1 MHYRRLGHSGL
12 KVSEIS
18 LGSWVTF
25 GGQVDEV
32 IASDLLH
39 AAYNAGINFFD
50 NADMY
55 ADGRAEEVMGKAI
68 KDLPREALVLSS
80 KVFWPTM
87 PGPNGRG
94 LSRKH
99 IFESVHASLKRMDV
113 DYLDLYFCHRFD
125 PDTPIHEVVYT
136 MDMLI
141 RQGKILYWGT
151 SEWRAWQITEAV
163 NIARMYHL
171 APPSVEQPQYNM
183 FHRRR
188 VEMELSPVCR
198 EHGIGLTTWSPLYYG
213 ILTGKYND
221 GIPEGS
227 RASLDSMAWIRDR
240 ITPDRV
246 AVVRE
251 LSEVANDLHISV
263 AQLALAW
270 LLRRKEVSSVI
281 TGATNVRQLQDNL
294 DAAEAVEK
302 LSDEVL
308 ERIEQILGNYPDE
321 D

>member
-12 KVSEIS
+12 KVSEIA

-25 GGQVDEV
+25 GSQIDEEV
-32 IASDLLH
+32 ASDLLH
-39 AAYNAGINFFD
+39 AAYDAGINFFD

-55 ADGRAEEVMGKAI
+55 ADGLSEEVMGNAI
-68 KDLPREALVLSS
+68 KDMPRQALVLSS

-99 IFESVHASLKRMDV
+99 ISESIHASLKRLDT

-125 PDTPIHEVVYT
+125 PDTPIEEVVYT
-136 MDMLI
+136 MDTLI

-151 SEWRAWQITEAV
+151 SEWRAWQINEAL
-163 NIARMYHL
+163 NIARINHL
-171 APPSVEQPQYNM
+171 APPTMEQPQYNM

-188 VEMELSPVCR
+188 VEMELSPICR

-240 ITPDRV
+240 ITPERV
-246 AVVRE
+246 AIVRE
-251 LSEVANDLHISV
+251 LSEVANDLHVSM

-281 TGATNVRQLQDNL
+281 TGATNIRQLQDNL
-294 DAAEAVEK
+294 DSAEAVEK
-302 LSDEVL
+302 LSDDVL

>member
-12 KVSEIS
+12 KVSEIA

-25 GGQVDEV
+25 GSQVDEEV
-32 IASDLLH
+32 ASDLLH
-39 AAYNAGINFFD
+39 AAYDAGINFFD

-55 ADGRAEEVMGKAI
+55 ADGLSEKVMGKAI

-99 IFESVHASLKRMDV
+99 IFESVHASLKRMDT

-125 PDTPIHEVVYT
+125 PDTPIEEVVYT
-136 MDMLI
+136 MDTLI

-151 SEWRAWQITEAV
+151 SEWRAWQIAEAV
-163 NIARMYHL
+163 NIARIHHL
-171 APPSVEQPQYNM
+171 APPTMEQPQYNM

-188 VEMELSPVCR
+188 VEMELSPICR

-213 ILTGKYND
+213 ILTGKYNE

-240 ITPDRV
+240 ITPERV
-246 AVVRE
+246 AIVRQ
-251 LSEVANDLHISV
+251 LSQVADNLHVSM

-270 LLRRKEVSSVI
+270 LLRRKEVSSII
-281 TGATNVRQLQDNL
+281 TGATNIRQLQDNL
-294 DAAEAVEK
+294 DSAEAVEK
-302 LSDEVL
+302 LSDDVL
-308 ERIEQILGNYPDE
+308 EQIEQILGNYPDE

>member
-12 KVSEIS
+12 KVSEIA

-25 GGQVDEV
+25 GSQVDEDV
-32 IASDLLH
+32 ASDLLH
-39 AAYNAGINFFD
+39 SAYEAGINFFD

-55 ADGRAEEVMGKAI
+55 ADGRSEEVMGAAI
-68 KDLPREALVLSS
+68 KDLPRQALVLSS

-99 IFESVHASLKRMDV
+99 ITESIHASLKRMDT

-125 PDTPIHEVVYT
+125 PDTPVDEVVYT
-136 MDMLI
+136 MDTLI

-151 SEWRAWQITEAV
+151 SEWRAWQINEAV
-163 NIARMYHL
+163 NLARIHHL
-171 APPSVEQPQYNM
+171 APPTMEQPQYNM

-188 VEMELSPVCR
+188 VEMELSPICR

-213 ILTGKYND
+213 ILSGKYND

-240 ITPDRV
+240 ITPERV
-246 AVVRE
+246 AIVRE
-251 LSEVANDLHISV
+251 LSQVADDLHVSM

-281 TGATNVRQLQDNL
+281 TGATNIRQLQDNL
-294 DAAEAVEK
+294 DSAEAVEK
-302 LSDEVL
+302 LSDDVL
-308 ERIEQILGNYPDE
+308 EKIEQILGNYPDE